1 MNSIQHSVHIIRDSV
16 YDLGLLVKFKL
27 SLLVVFTSSLAYI
40 MVGGWQFG
48 LHSLVIFAL
57 GGFMI
62 SGAANAMNQI
72 LEKDYDSQME
82 RTRNRPVASGRMAT
96 PIAVLLAGLLCVG
109 GLLLLAYFN
118 PLTALLGAVSLISY
132 AFVYTPLKRYSP
144 IAVFVG
150 AFPGALPVLVGCV
163 AVDGTIT
170 TFAILLFALQFFW
183 QFPHFWAIGWLS
195 FKDYKKAGFHIVPVN
210 EDGSID
216 SEIGLQSLIYT
227 VLMIPV
233 VGLFFYFNMIG
244 VFGLVFLMGG
254 TFYFIY
260 KAYQFYTGPSDLSAR
275 KLMFASLY
283 FLPIMFC
290 VLLFNQYL

>member
-1 MNSIQHSVHIIRDSV
+1 MNSIHHSFHIIRDTV

-27 SLLVVFTSSLAYI
+27 SLLVVFTSSLAYV

-48 LHSLVIFAL
+48 FHSLIIFAL

-72 LEKDYDSQME
+72 LEKDYDSQMD

-96 PIAVLLAGLLCVG
+96 PVAVLFAGILCVG
-109 GLLLLAYFN
+109 GLLFLAYFN
-118 PLTALLGAVSLISY
+118 PLTSLLGAVSLITY

-170 TFAILLFALQFFW
+170 TFALLLFALQFFW

-195 FKDYKKAGFHIVPVN
+195 FKDYQKAGFRLVPVN
-210 EDGSID
+210 EDGTID

-233 VGLFFYFNMIG
+233 VSLFFYFNMIG
-244 VFGLVFLMGG
+244 IVGLLLLMGG
-254 TFYFIY
+254 TFYFIFKAFRFY
-260 KAYQFYTGPSDLSAR
+260 KGPSDLTAR

-290 VLLFNQYL
+290 VLLFNNHM

>member
-1 MNSIQHSVHIIRDSV
+1 MNSIQHSVHIIRDTV
-16 YDLGLLVKFKL
+16 YDLGLLMKFKL
-27 SLLVVFTSSLAYI
+27 SLLVVFTSTLAYV

-48 LHSLVIFAL
+48 FHALVIFAL

-72 LEKDYDSQME
+72 LEKDYDSQMD

-96 PIAVLLAGLLCVG
+96 PVAVLFAGLLCVG

-118 PLTALLGAVSLISY
+118 PLTALLGALSLISY

-170 TFAILLFALQFFW
+170 TFALLLFALQFFW

-195 FKDYKKAGFHIVPVN
+195 FKDYKRAGFKIVPVN

-233 VGLFFYFNMIG
+233 VSLFYYFGMIG
-244 VFGLVFLMGG
+244 IVGLLLLMGG
-254 TFYFIY
+254 TIYFIY
-260 KAYQFYTGPSDLSAR
+260 KAFQFYNGPSDFTAR

-290 VLLFNQYL
+290 VLLFNHYL